1 MSMLRVLHAE
11 LLKLKRTLA
20 FRMIFVMPLLV
31 ALLQFFALWR
41 SRKFGADFRLWETLP
56 TNMLG
61 VWAVFMMPLLITL
74 ETALLNGIEHGDRQW
89 KHLLAL
95 PVPRH
100 TVYLAKFVVAQAL
113 NAASTLFLCVL
124 TVLAGLAI
132 MQLRP
137 ELAGSGPIPFG
148 RLARHAALVWLAAWL
163 IVAIHTWVSIR
174 WSGFAVALGTGIC
187 GTFFA
192 LFAASASVGKYYPWL
207 LPMNVFSD
215 ERFAVALWLGAL
227 GGAFAALLGCLEFVR
242 RDVA

>member
-1 MSMLRVLHAE
+1 MLRVLHAE

-20 FRMIFVMPLLV
+20 FRMVFVMPLLV

-41 SRKFGADFRLWETLP
+41 SRKFGADFKLWETLP

-61 VWAVFMMPLLITL
+61 IWAVFMMPLLITL

-89 KHLLAL
+89 KHILAL
-95 PVPRH
+95 PIPRH

-137 ELAGSGPIPFG
+137 ELAGSGPVPYG

-163 IVAIHTWVSIR
+163 IVAIHTWVSVR
-174 WSGFAVALGTGIC
+174 WQTERRVCNAAVTVSGRGRAGSWARTASKPFQKTRISSMTIPFASG
-187 GTFFA
+187 
-192 LFAASASVGKYYPWL
+192 W
-207 LPMNVFSD
+207 
-215 ERFAVALWLGAL
+215 
-227 GGAFAALLGCLEFVR
+227 
-242 RDVA
+242 

>member
-1 MSMLRVLHAE
+1 MSTLRVLHAE

-20 FRMIFVMPLLV
+20 FRMVFVMPLLV

-41 SRKFGADFRLWETLP
+41 SRKFGADFKLWETLP

-61 VWAVFMMPLLITL
+61 IWAVFMMPLLITL

-100 TVYLAKFVVAQAL
+100 TVYLAKFIVAQAL

-137 ELAGSGPIPFG
+137 ELAGSGPVPYA

-215 ERFAVALWLGAL
+215 ERFAAALWLGAV
-227 GGAFAALLGCLEFVR
+227 GGTVALLLGCLDFVR
-242 RDVA
+242 RDVT